1 MKPKKSRDNKKSV
14 GAPRIDIRNRK
25 ASHDFKFEKE
35 FTAGIKLLGSEVKSI
50 ASGNAS
56 IADAY
61 AYVSKGE
68 IFIKNMYVAELDG
81 KPDAHI
87 PNRERKLLLKRIEI
101 DKIENELKDK
111 GTTLV
116 VTQIYNKKGL
126 IKIQLQ
132 LARGKKSYDKRN
144 DLREKDSKMEIARA
158 LSKQE

>member
-1 MKPKKSRDNKKSV
+1 
-14 GAPRIDIRNRK
+14 
-25 ASHDFKFEKE
+25 
-35 FTAGIKLLGSEVKSI
+35 
-50 ASGNAS
+50 
-56 IADAY
+56 
-61 AYVSKGE
+61 
-68 IFIKNMYVAELDG
+68 MYVAELDG

-126 IKIQLQ
+126 IKVQLQ